1 MAPGSYSRDQSVWFS
16 LIAKGLVAAGF
27 VLAGSC
33 VIGATSSHA
42 SDRIALEGAPPV
54 PEAVLRSLSVKVPFS
69 SRGVNES
76 ISPELLRELSMDEAV
91 KLSVTR
97 NPKLKSSYWTFRSS
111 QDLLGASYALWWP
124 TLSLSVGSGVYK
136 YESKKDGAA
145 TNYTELTN
153 LFSGFAPPSP
163 SESTSDT
170 SSGSS
175 SGSSS
180 STSSIS
186 SAFSSISGQ
195 PNGNYFYSTLNLS
208 LTWNVFDAS
217 RPLKIWRSKYQ
228 ALQDADRYTIA
239 YRDNALNVQNSYV
252 DLLSSTAKKIAY
264 ELIVS
269 NSEYLVRVS
278 EDKHELGV
286 ASGLDV
292 SKQQANYYSDL
303 SLLKQSSRD
312 VSVNQAQLAQLMDVD
327 LPSDISLS
335 EKLIPLGG
343 WSHSLNQTVQ
353 SSEEHRKVV
362 QEMLID
368 SYIQNANADIEMAT
382 YLPTLQLVSQLYG
395 TQTGYWTESYAEF
408 IENPSAVLTF
418 SWTGF
423 DGGQARMRSNS
434 YRKLAESAY
443 QSYLETINE
452 VNENARSGYSKVI
465 GGREIVL
472 ATANQVKQ
480 STVSLQLQSER
491 YQIGYGTVT
500 DLVQAQTNLAQAVL
514 SYVNHLQEYNKS
526 LLELSRNTGLVI
538 DQDKTFVKTV
548 GDPLSL
554 LSLLSFRP
562 SI

>member
-1 MAPGSYSRDQSVWFS
+1 MCFS
-16 LIAKGLVAAGF
+16 LIARGLVAAGC

-33 VIGATSSHA
+33 VVGATSSLA
-42 SDRIALEGAPPV
+42 SDRIALAGAPPV
-54 PEAVLRSLSVKVPFS
+54 PEAVLQSLSVKVPFS

-76 ISPELLRELSMDEAV
+76 INPELLRELSMDEAV
-91 KLSVTR
+91 ELSVIR

-124 TLSLSVGSGVYK
+124 TLSLAVGSGVYN

-153 LFSGFAPPSP
+153 LFSGFAPTSP
-163 SESTSDT
+163 SEATSDT

-175 SGSSS
+175 SNS
-180 STSSIS
+180 SSIS

-269 NSEYLVRVS
+269 NSEYLVGVA

-312 VSVNQAQLAQLMDVD
+312 VSVNQAQLAQLMNVD
-327 LPSDISLS
+327 LPSEISLS

-343 WSHSLNQTVQ
+343 WSHSLDQTVQ

-368 SYIQNANADIEMAT
+368 SYVQNANADIEMAT

-408 IENPSAVLTF
+408 IDNPSAVLTF

-452 VNENARSGYSKVI
+452 VNENARSGYSKVL

-480 STVSLQLQSER
+480 STISLQLQSER

-514 SYVNHLQEYNKS
+514 SYVNNLQEYNKS
-526 LLELSRNTGLVI
+526 LLELSRNTGLTI
-538 DQDKTFVKTV
+538 NHDQTFVNTV

-562 SI
+562 SM